1 MSVNIMDP
9 FTTER
14 LTLRPFR
21 ADDADALFT
30 NVFGHPEVM
39 YFSAYGT
46 HATINDTLPY
56 LERYIAHQAR
66 RGFSIWAVEDRKS
79 GDFIGMC
86 GLIERDYNDQSSDIE
101 LGYRLRPEYWGH
113 GLATE
118 TAAAWVAH
126 GFETL
131 DLDRIIAIVRPAHKA
146 SLHVLDKVG
155 FKYVGERMSSGKQAA
170 YLVLD
175 RV

>member
-1 MSVNIMDP
+1 MH
-9 FTTER
+9 ER
-14 LTLRPFR
+14 PDRPI
-21 ADDADALFT
+21 ADR
-30 NVFGHPEVM
+30 V
-39 YFSAYGT
+39 
-46 HATINDTLPY
+46 
-56 LERYIAHQAR
+56 
-66 RGFSIWAVEDRKS
+66 
-79 GDFIGMC
+79 
-86 GLIERDYNDQSSDIE
+86 
-101 LGYRLRPEYWGH
+101 RPEYWGH

-118 TAAAWVAH
+118 AAAAWVAH